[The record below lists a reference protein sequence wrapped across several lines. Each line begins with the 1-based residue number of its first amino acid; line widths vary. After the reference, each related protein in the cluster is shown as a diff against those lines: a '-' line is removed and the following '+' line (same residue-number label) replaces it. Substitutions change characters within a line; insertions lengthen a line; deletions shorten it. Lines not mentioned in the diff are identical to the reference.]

1 MSSIDFVE
9 PYFYSTVYFIFFLV
23 ICWAT
28 FLYHVGSNTQKIL
41 YAESSPIQLAALVL
55 SLMVTLFLGLRPV
68 SSSFVDTIMYSISY
82 ERIELVFRPIDLKT
96 EWLWTNLT
104 VFCKSIGLN
113 INEYFLVIE
122 IVYIGGMFV
131 FAWKQMRKNLWL
143 MMLFFLIAF
152 QAYSFGTNGIRN
164 GMACSI
170 VLVALAFL
178 ANAEESKFSKFL
190 AFLLLF
196 FAFGIHRSTML
207 PIVAALATYFY
218 VRNTKLAI
226 RFWLAS
232 IAISLAAGPIIE
244 QFFVSL
250 GFDDRM
256 ANYSSVNMTEDLAQH
271 FSGTG
276 FRMDF
281 LLYSSV
287 PVVMIW
293 YVTRYRHFTDRA
305 YTMFA
310 NTYLL
315 CNAFW
320 IMVIRSTFSNRF
332 AYLSWFLYPV
342 VMAYPLLRM
351 NLWKDQDRRTALIF
365 FFYSGFTFAMFF
377 IYYYGTLNGYRGF
390 DIYWWKRI

>member
-23 ICWAT
+23 ISWAT

-41 YAESSPIQLAALVL
+41 YAESSPIQGAAFVL
-55 SLMVTLFLGLRPV
+55 TIIVTLFLGLRPV
-68 SSSFVDTIMYSISY
+68 SGSFVDTVMYAHSY
-82 ERIELVFRPIDLKT
+82 NHVELVFRPINLST
-96 EWLWTNLT
+96 EWLWDDLL
-104 VFCKSIGLN
+104 VFCKRLGLN

-122 IVYIGGMFV
+122 IFYIGGMFV
-131 FAWKQMRKNLWL
+131 FAWKKMRKNLWL
-143 MMLFFLIAF
+143 MMLFFLTAF

-170 VLVALAFL
+170 VLVAMAFL
-178 ANAEESKFSKFL
+178 ADAEESKFSKYIAFFL
-190 AFLLLF
+190 MFI
-196 FAFGIHRSTML
+196 AFGIHRSTML
-207 PIVAALATYFY
+207 PIAASLSTYFY
-218 VRNTKLAI
+218 VKDTKLAI
-226 RFWLAS
+226 RFWLLS
-232 IAISLAAGPIIE
+232 IAISLAAGPLVE

-256 ANYSSVNMTEDLAQH
+256 ERYSSVHMTEDIAQH

-276 FRMDF
+276 FRFDF
-281 LLYSSV
+281 LFYSSA
-287 PVVMIW
+287 PIVMIW

-342 VMAYPLLRM
+342 VVAYPLLRM
-351 NLWKDQDRRTALIF
+351 NLWKDQDRRTALVF
-365 FFYSGFTFAMFF
+365 FFLSGFTFAMFF
-377 IYYYGTLNGYRGF
+377 IYYYGTMNGYRGF

>member
-23 ICWAT
+23 VCWST

-41 YAESSPIQLAALVL
+41 YAESSPIQGAAVVL
-55 SLMVTLFLGLRPV
+55 TVIVTLFLGLRPV
-68 SSSFVDTIMYSISY
+68 SGSFVDTVMYSYNY
-82 ERIELVFRPIDLKT
+82 ERIVPIYQPITFKT
-96 EWLWTNLT
+96 EWLWTNFT
-104 VFCKSIGLN
+104 IFCKRFGLN
-113 INEYFLVIE
+113 IHEYFLAIE
-122 IVYIGGMFV
+122 ACYIGGMFV
-131 FAWKQMRKNLWL
+131 FAWKKMRKNLWL
-143 MMLFFLIAF
+143 MMLFFLVAF

-164 GMACSI
+164 RMACS
-170 VLVALAFL
+170 VMLMALAFL
-178 ANAEESKFSKFL
+178 ADAEESKFSKYCAFFL
-190 AFLLLF
+190 MIM
-196 FAFGIHRSTML
+196 AFGIHRSTML
-207 PIVAALATYFY
+207 PITAALASYYFIKD
-218 VRNTKLAI
+218 TKWAI

-232 IAISLAAGPIIE
+232 IAISLAAGTLVE

-256 ANYSSVNMTEDLAQH
+256 ANYSSVNMTEDVAQH

-276 FRMDF
+276 FRPDF
-281 LLYSSV
+281 LFYSSF
-287 PVVMIW
+287 PVIMTW

-342 VMAYPLLRM
+342 VIAYPLLRM

-365 FFYSGFTFAMFF
+365 FFFTGFTFAMFF

-390 DIYWWKRI
+390 DIYWWRRI

>member
-41 YAESSPIQLAALVL
+41 YAESSPIQGAAVALTV
-55 SLMVTLFLGLRPV
+55 MVTLFLGLRPV
-68 SSSFVDTIMYSISY
+68 SGSFVDTVMYAYNY
-82 ERIELVFRPIDLKT
+82 EQIGTVFHSIDLKT
-96 EWLWTNLT
+96 EWLWTNFTIL
-104 VFCKSIGLN
+104 CKRLGLN
-113 INEYFLVIE
+113 IHEYFFAIE
-122 IVYIGGMFV
+122 LCYIGGMFV
-131 FAWKQMRKNLWL
+131 FAWKKMRKNLWL
-143 MMLFFLIAF
+143 TMLFFFSAF

-170 VLVALAFL
+170 VLIALAFL
-178 ANAEESKFSKFL
+178 ADAEESNFSKY
-190 AFLLLF
+190 
-196 FAFGIHRSTML
+196 FAFFMMFIALGIHRSTML
-207 PIVAALATYFY
+207 PTVASLAAFFY
-218 VRNTKLAI
+218 VKDTKIAI
-226 RFWLAS
+226 RFWLLS
-232 IAISLAAGPIIE
+232 IVISLAAGPLVE
-244 QFFVSL
+244 QFFTSL

-256 ANYSSVNMTEDLAQH
+256 EQYSSVNMTEDVSQR

-276 FRMDF
+276 FRLDF
-281 LLYSSV
+281 LFYSSF
-287 PVVMIW
+287 PVAMIW

-315 CNAFW
+315 CNSFW
-320 IMVIRSTFSNRF
+320 IMVIRAAFSNRF

-342 VMAYPLLRM
+342 VIAYPLLRM
-351 NLWKDQDRRTALIF
+351 NLWKDQDRKTALVF
-365 FFYSGFTFAMFF
+365 FFYSGFTLAMFF
-377 IYYYGTLNGYRGF
+377 IYYYGTMNGYRGF